1 MSGFLRHIQNGT
13 AHTPS
18 RFVPFIVGERALG
31 SVRRDAAPLIDGVE
45 GFAFDGDFLALKPA
59 PDEPQ
64 TRTDAIAVAAR
75 FLSNH
80 YGVPL
85 VGEIY
90 PVIENWG
97 ETPEAEI
104 DRAAIPWFGTCGF
117 GVHVN
122 GFVRKPD
129 GLYLWV
135 AKRAEDRR
143 IDPGK
148 LDNLIGGGLPLGYTV
163 EENLKKEAWEEA
175 GIEAALAATAK
186 PAGLLRYKKD
196 MMKGVRNDALFVFDL
211 ELPESFTP
219 RNTDGEVES
228 FTLLPAAEVA
238 DIVAKTDDFKFNCNL
253 VMIDFFLR
261 HSVIGKD
268 DPEYAELIFWRESP
282 PNNQGAF

>member
-1 MSGFLRHIQNGT
+1 M
-13 AHTPS
+13 
-18 RFVPFIVGERALG
+18 
-31 SVRRDAAPLIDGVE
+31 
-45 GFAFDGDFLALKPA
+45 
-59 PDEPQ
+59 
-64 TRTDAIAVAAR
+64 
-75 FLSNH
+75 
-80 YGVPL
+80 
-85 VGEIY
+85 
-90 PVIENWG
+90 
-97 ETPEAEI
+97 
-104 DRAAIPWFGTCGF
+104 PWFGTSASAFTSTACEQTG
-117 GVHVN
+117 
-122 GFVRKPD
+122 

-135 AKRAEDRR
+135 AKRAADRR

-175 GIEAALAATAK
+175 GIEATLAATAK

-261 HSVIGKD
+261 HGVIGKD
-268 DPEYAELIFWRESP
+268 DPERALLTKNLDEIRKNSL
-282 PNNQGAF
+282 Q